1 MKYVKPIL
9 MILHGVI
16 TIFLGT
22 IVALMLTADVGD
34 FKSAT
39 FAKTLKE
46 KEFEIQKMAFIRVEQ
61 DSTIEQLKLTQ
72 ELLNAKIVSI
82 NITKD
87 SIDKA
92 NKSLTKDLSVLEK
105 QNLEYKKKEDKK
117 LQNQT
122 RINELNSRR
131 EQDIKD
137 IAKTFNKMKSKEL
150 KPILENHYDSDTIV
164 KIYREMSVKKELI
177 LAMDKHP
184 ESVKFFSKVFGA
196 KKPKK
201 LATK

>member
-72 ELLNAKIVSI
+72 VLLNAKI
-82 NITKD
+82 D
-87 SIDKA
+87 SIDIVKNSIELA

-105 QNLEYKKKEDKK
+105 QNLEYKNKEDKK

-184 ESVKFFSKVFGA
+184 ESVKFFSRVFGA

>member
-72 ELLNAKIVSI
+72 ELLNAKIDSI
-82 NITKD
+82 NTTKD
-87 SIDKA
+87 SIDLA
-92 NKSLTKDLSVLEK
+92 NKSLTSDLSVLKK

-150 KPILENHYDSDTIV
+150 KPILKKHYDSDTIV

-177 LAMDKHP
+177 LAMDEHP

-196 KKPKK
+196 KKPK

>member
-72 ELLNAKIVSI
+72 ELLNAKIDSI
-82 NITKD
+82 NIIKN
-87 SIDKA
+87 SIDLA

-105 QNLEYKKKEDKK
+105 QNLEYKNKEDKK
-117 LQNQT
+117 LQNQK

-184 ESVKFFSKVFGA
+184 ESVKFFSRVFGA

-201 LATK
+201 LVAK

>member
-72 ELLNAKIVSI
+72 ELLNAKIDSI
-82 NITKD
+82 NTIKN
-87 SIDKA
+87 SIDLV

-105 QNLEYKKKEDKK
+105 QNLEYKNKEDKK
-117 LQNQT
+117 LQNQK

-184 ESVKFFSKVFGA
+184 ESVKFFSRVFGA

-201 LATK
+201 LAAK

>member
-82 NITKD
+82 NTIKD
-87 SIDKA
+87 SIDLA
-92 NKSLTKDLSVLEK
+92 NKSLTNDLSVLEK
-105 QNLEYKKKEDKK
+105 QNLEYKNKEDKK

-122 RINELNSRR
+122 RIKELNSRR

-150 KPILENHYDSDTIV
+150 KPILKKHYDSDTIV

-184 ESVKFFSKVFGA
+184 ESVKFFSRVFGA

-201 LATK
+201 LAAK

>member
-72 ELLNAKIVSI
+72 VLLNAKI
-82 NITKD
+82 D
-87 SIDKA
+87 SIDIVKNSIELA

-105 QNLEYKKKEDKK
+105 QNLEYKNKEDKK

-201 LATK
+201 LAAK

>member
-82 NITKD
+82 NIIKD
-87 SIDKA
+87 SIDLA

-105 QNLEYKKKEDKK
+105 QNLEYKNKEDKK

-150 KPILENHYDSDTIV
+150 KPILKKHYDSDTIV

-184 ESVKFFSKVFGA
+184 ESAKFFSRVFGA

-201 LATK
+201 LAAK

>member
-1 MKYVKPIL
+1 MKYIKPIL

-72 ELLNAKIVSI
+72 ELLNAKIDSI
-82 NITKD
+82 NTIKN
-87 SIDKA
+87 SIDLA

-105 QNLEYKKKEDKK
+105 QNLEYKNKEDKK

-131 EQDIKD
+131 QQDIKD

-201 LATK
+201 LAAK

>member
-1 MKYVKPIL
+1 LSK
-9 MILHGVI
+9 
-16 TIFLGT
+16 
-22 IVALMLTADVGD
+22 
-34 FKSAT
+34 
-39 FAKTLKE
+39 LKE
-46 KEFEIQKMAFIRVEQ
+46 
-61 DSTIEQLKLTQ
+61 
-72 ELLNAKIVSI
+72 
-82 NITKD
+82 
-87 SIDKA
+87 
-92 NKSLTKDLSVLEK
+92 

-184 ESVKFFSKVFGA
+184 ESVKFFSRVFGA

-201 LATK
+201 LAAK

>member
-9 MILHGVI
+9 MILHGII

-46 KEFEIQKMAFIRVEQ
+46 KEFEIQKMAFKRVEQ

-72 ELLNAKIVSI
+72 ELLNAKIDSI
-82 NITKD
+82 NTIKN
-87 SIDKA
+87 SIDLA

-105 QNLEYKKKEDKK
+105 QNLEYKNKEDKK

-164 KIYREMSVKKELI
+164 KIYRQMSVKKELI

-184 ESVKFFSKVFGA
+184 ESVKFFSRVFGA

-201 LATK
+201 LAAK

>member
-72 ELLNAKIVSI
+72 ELLNAKIDSI
-82 NITKD
+82 NIIKN
-87 SIDKA
+87 SIDLA

-105 QNLEYKKKEDKK
+105 QNLEYKNKEDKK

-184 ESVKFFSKVFGA
+184 ESVKFFSRVFGA

-201 LATK
+201 LAAK

>member
-82 NITKD
+82 NIIKD
-87 SIDKA
+87 SIDLA

-105 QNLEYKKKEDKK
+105 QNLEYKNKEDKK

-131 EQDIKD
+131 QQDIKD

-184 ESVKFFSKVFGA
+184 ESVKFFSRVFGA

-201 LATK
+201 LAAK

>member
-1 MKYVKPIL
+1 MKYIKPIL

-72 ELLNAKIVSI
+72 ELLNAKIDSI
-82 NITKD
+82 NTIKN
-87 SIDKA
+87 SIDLA

-105 QNLEYKKKEDKK
+105 QNLEYKNKEDKK

-131 EQDIKD
+131 QQDIKD

-150 KPILENHYDSDTIV
+150 KPILKKHYDSDTIV

-177 LAMDKHP
+177 LAMDEHP

-196 KKPKK
+196 KQPKK
-201 LATK
+201 VAVK

>member
-1 MKYVKPIL
+1 

-82 NITKD
+82 NIIKD
-87 SIDKA
+87 SIDLA

-105 QNLEYKKKEDKK
+105 QNLEYKNKEDKK

-131 EQDIKD
+131 QQDIKD

-150 KPILENHYDSDTIV
+150 KPILRKHYDSDTIV

-177 LAMDKHP
+177 LAMDEHP

-196 KKPKK
+196 KQPKK
-201 LATK
+201 VAVK

>member
-1 MKYVKPIL
+1 

-72 ELLNAKIVSI
+72 ELLNAKIDSI
-82 NITKD
+82 NTIKN
-87 SIDKA
+87 SIDLA
-92 NKSLTKDLSVLEK
+92 NKSLTKDLSVLKK
-105 QNLEYKKKEDKK
+105 QNLEYKNKEDKK

-131 EQDIKD
+131 QQDIKD

-177 LAMDKHP
+177 LAMDEHP

-196 KKPKK
+196 KKPK

>member
-72 ELLNAKIVSI
+72 ELLNAKIDSI
-82 NITKD
+82 NTIKN
-87 SIDKA
+87 SIDLA
-92 NKSLTKDLSVLEK
+92 NKSLTKDLLVLEK
-105 QNLEYKKKEDKK
+105 QNLEYKNKEDKK
-117 LQNQT
+117 LQNQK
-122 RINELNSRR
+122 RINKLNSRR

-184 ESVKFFSKVFGA
+184 ESVKFFSRVFGA

-201 LATK
+201 LAAK

>member
-1 MKYVKPIL
+1 MKYIKPIL
-9 MILHGVI
+9 MILHGII

-46 KEFEIQKMAFIRVEQ
+46 KEFEIQKMAFTSVQ
-61 DSTIEQLKLTQ
+61 KDSVIKELQTAQNLLEVQKDSIE
-72 ELLNAKIVSI
+72 SI
-82 NITKD
+82 NI
-87 SIDKA
+87 SISNEKKLLI
-92 NKSLTKDLSVLEK
+92 NDLSILKK
-105 QNLEYKKKEDKK
+105 QNLEYKNKEDKK

-196 KKPKK
+196 KKPK

>member
-46 KEFEIQKMAFIRVEQ
+46 KEFEIQKMAFLSVEK
-61 DSTIEQLKLTQ
+61 DSTIEKLKSTQ
-72 ELLNAKIVSI
+72 VLLNAKIDSI
-82 NITKD
+82 NIIKD
-87 SIDKA
+87 SIDVA
-92 NKSLTKDLSVLEK
+92 NKSLKQDLSVLEK
-105 QNLEYKKKEDKK
+105 QNLVYKKKEDKK

-122 RINELNSRR
+122 RINEMNSRR

-150 KPILENHYDSDTIV
+150 KPIL
-164 KIYREMSVKKELI
+164 KKTL
-177 LAMDKHP
+177 
-184 ESVKFFSKVFGA
+184 
-196 KKPKK
+196 
-201 LATK
+201 

>member
-9 MILHGVI
+9 MILHGVL
-16 TIFLGT
+16 TVFLGT

-87 SIDKA
+87 SIDEA

-150 KPILENHYDSDTIV
+150 QPILKKHYDSDTIV

-177 LAMDKHP
+177 LAMDEHP
-184 ESVKFFSKVFGA
+184 ESVKFFSRVFGA

-201 LATK
+201 LAAK

>member
-82 NITKD
+82 NSIKD
-87 SIDKA
+87 SIDLA

-105 QNLEYKKKEDKK
+105 QNLEYKNKEDKK

-177 LAMDKHP
+177 LAMDEHP

-196 KKPKK
+196 KKPK

>member
-72 ELLNAKIVSI
+72 VLLNAKI
-82 NITKD
+82 D
-87 SIDKA
+87 SIDIVKNSIELA

-105 QNLEYKKKEDKK
+105 QNLE
-117 LQNQT
+117 
-122 RINELNSRR
+122 
-131 EQDIKD
+131 
-137 IAKTFNKMKSKEL
+137 
-150 KPILENHYDSDTIV
+150 H
-164 KIYREMSVKKELI
+164 
-177 LAMDKHP
+177 
-184 ESVKFFSKVFGA
+184 
-196 KKPKK
+196 
-201 LATK
+201 

>member
-1 MKYVKPIL
+1 

-39 FAKTLKE
+39 FAKSLKE
-46 KEFEIQKMAFIRVEQ
+46 KEFEIQKMAFISVEK
-61 DSTIEQLKLTQ
+61 DSVIKELQTAQN
-72 ELLNAKIVSI
+72 LLNAQ
-82 NITKD
+82 KD
-87 SIDKA
+87 SIESIYVSIA
-92 NKSLTKDLSVLEK
+92 NEKKLLINDLSKLKK
-105 QNLEYKKKEDKK
+105 QNLEYKNKEDKK

-150 KPILENHYDSDTIV
+150 KPILSKHYDSDTIV

-184 ESVKFFSKVFGA
+184 ESVKFFSRVFGA

-201 LATK
+201 LVAK

>member
-39 FAKTLKE
+39 FAKSLKE
-46 KEFEIQKMAFIRVEQ
+46 KEFEIQKMAFTSVQ
-61 DSTIEQLKLTQ
+61 KDSVIK
-72 ELLNAKIVSI
+72 ELQTAQNLLEAQ
-82 NITKD
+82 KD
-87 SIDKA
+87 SIESINVSIANDK
-92 NKSLTKDLSVLEK
+92 KSLINDLSKLK
-105 QNLEYKKKEDKK
+105 MQNLEYKNKEDKK

-150 KPILENHYDSDTIV
+150 KPILKKHYDSDTIV

-177 LAMDKHP
+177 LAMDEHP

-196 KKPKK
+196 KKPK

>member
-46 KEFEIQKMAFIRVEQ
+46 KEFEIQKMAFKRVEQ

-72 ELLNAKIVSI
+72 VLLNAKI
-82 NITKD
+82 D
-87 SIDKA
+87 SIDIVKNSIELA

-105 QNLEYKKKEDKK
+105 QNLEYKNKEDKK

-122 RINELNSRR
+122 RIKELNSRR

-184 ESVKFFSKVFGA
+184 ESVKFFSRVFGA

-201 LATK
+201 LAAK

>member
-1 MKYVKPIL
+1 MKYIKPIL

-82 NITKD
+82 NIIKD
-87 SIDKA
+87 SIDLA

-105 QNLEYKKKEDKK
+105 QNLEYKNKEDKK

-150 KPILENHYDSDTIV
+150 KPILKKHYDSDTIV

-184 ESVKFFSKVFGA
+184 ESVKFFSRVFGA

-201 LATK
+201 LAAK

>member
-46 KEFEIQKMAFIRVEQ
+46 KEFEIQKMAFLSVEK
-61 DSTIEQLKLTQ
+61 DSTIEKLKLTQ
-72 ELLNAKIVSI
+72 VLLNAKIDSI
-82 NITKD
+82 NIIKN
-87 SIDKA
+87 SIDVA
-92 NKSLTKDLSVLEK
+92 NKSLTQDLSVLEK
-105 QNLEYKKKEDKK
+105 QNLVYKEKEDKK
-117 LQNQT
+117 LQNQA
-122 RINELNSRR
+122 RINEMNSRR

-150 KPILENHYDSDTIV
+150 KPILANHYDSDTIV

-177 LAMDKHP
+177 LAMDEHP

-196 KKPKK
+196 KKPK

>member
-46 KEFEIQKMAFIRVEQ
+46 KEFEIQKMAFDIISR
-61 DSTIEQLKLTQ
+61 DSTNKV
-72 ELLNAKIVSI
+72 LNAI
-82 NITKD
+82 KD
-87 SIDKA
+87 SLGVKIISIQSEKNNLS
-92 NKSLTKDLSVLEK
+92 NKQKILTDQLSILEK
-105 QNLEYKKKEDKK
+105 ENLTFKNKEDKK

-137 IAKTFNKMKSKEL
+137 IAKTFIFRTRN
-150 KPILENHYDSDTIV
+150 D
-164 KIYREMSVKKELI
+164 KI
-177 LAMDKHP
+177 
-184 ESVKFFSKVFGA
+184 
-196 KKPKK
+196 
-201 LATK
+201 

>member
-82 NITKD
+82 NIIKD
-87 SIDKA
+87 SIDLA

-105 QNLEYKKKEDKK
+105 QNLEYKNKEDKK

-150 KPILENHYDSDTIV
+150 KPILKKHYDSDTIV

-177 LAMDKHP
+177 LAMDEHP

-196 KKPKK
+196 KKPK

>member
-82 NITKD
+82 NTIKD
-87 SIDKA
+87 SIDLA
-92 NKSLTKDLSVLEK
+92 NKSLTNDLSVLEK
-105 QNLEYKKKEDKK
+105 QNLEYKNKEDKK

-122 RINELNSRR
+122 RIKELNSRR

-184 ESVKFFSKVFGA
+184 ESVKFFSRVFGA

-201 LATK
+201 LAVK

>member
-9 MILHGVI
+9 MIIHGVI

-82 NITKD
+82 NIIKD
-87 SIDKA
+87 SIDLA

-105 QNLEYKKKEDKK
+105 QNLEYKNKEDKK
-117 LQNQT
+117 LQNQK

-184 ESVKFFSKVFGA
+184 ESVKFFSRVFGA

>member
-9 MILHGVI
+9 MILHGVV

-46 KEFEIQKMAFIRVEQ
+46 KEFEIQKMAFMRVEQ

-82 NITKD
+82 NSIKD
-87 SIDKA
+87 SIDLA

-105 QNLEYKKKEDKK
+105 QNLEYKNKEDKK

-150 KPILENHYDSDTIV
+150 KPILKKHYDSDTIV

-177 LAMDKHP
+177 LAMDEHP

-196 KKPKK
+196 KKPK

>member
-72 ELLNAKIVSI
+72 ELLNAKIDSI
-82 NITKD
+82 NIIKD
-87 SIDKA
+87 SIDVA

-177 LAMDKHP
+177 LAMDEHP

>member
-87 SIDKA
+87 SIDEA

-164 KIYREMSVKKELI
+164 KIYRQMSVKKELI

-184 ESVKFFSKVFGA
+184 ESVKFFSRVFGA

-201 LATK
+201 LAAK

>member
-82 NITKD
+82 NSIKD
-87 SIDKA
+87 SIDLA

-105 QNLEYKKKEDKK
+105 QNLEYKNKEDKK

-150 KPILENHYDSDTIV
+150 KPILKKHYDSDTIV

-177 LAMDKHP
+177 LAMDEHP

-196 KKPKK
+196 KKPK

>member
-46 KEFEIQKMAFIRVEQ
+46 KEFEIQKMAFMRVEQ

-82 NITKD
+82 NSIKD
-87 SIDKA
+87 SIDLA

-105 QNLEYKKKEDKK
+105 QNLEYKNKEDKK
-117 LQNQT
+117 LQNQK
-122 RINELNSRR
+122 RINKLNSRR

-150 KPILENHYDSDTIV
+150 KPILANHYDSDTIV

-177 LAMDKHP
+177 LAMDEHP

-196 KKPKK
+196 KKPK

>member
-72 ELLNAKIVSI
+72 ELLNAKIDSI
-82 NITKD
+82 NTIKN
-87 SIDKA
+87 SIDLA
-92 NKSLTKDLSVLEK
+92 NKSLTKDLLVLEK
-105 QNLEYKKKEDKK
+105 QNLEYKNKEDKK
-117 LQNQT
+117 EKKKQ
-122 RINELNSRR
+122 ILNKNR
-131 EQDIKD
+131 
-137 IAKTFNKMKSKEL
+137 
-150 KPILENHYDSDTIV
+150 
-164 KIYREMSVKKELI
+164 
-177 LAMDKHP
+177 
-184 ESVKFFSKVFGA
+184 FSNR
-196 KKPKK
+196 
-201 LATK
+201 